1 MSSKKVLRKA
11 NSETEEG
18 RTVIKVKKMLHCTR
32 SIDLSIDNVKSQT
45 CQKSIG
51 LCTRRPMLFFSSLE
65 LHILPLDPM
74 FGNMINTLRDSFS
87 TRPTLLIS
95 QHAFASAKGKV
106 SQEEKPQCKTDKLSC
121 G

>member
-1 MSSKKVLRKA
+1 MIS
-11 NSETEEG
+11 G
-18 RTVIKVKKMLHCTR
+18 M
-32 SIDLSIDNVKSQT
+32 DLSIDNVKSQT

-65 LHILPLDPM
+65 LHILALDPM
-74 FGNMINTLRDSFS
+74 FGNMINTVRDSFS